1 MCKLFISIRLLHNAR
16 KSRRD
21 PSRGIARG
29 DRQGAVS
36 VQKRTETWG
45 CVCGERLFEVQGGFA
60 LWCWPGYSSGW
71 SRRMGNTGGG
81 RAPLFSALVRA
92 RDRRCCAQRR
102 PAPRE
107 GSLPSI
113 SIPRGKA
120 WTDSCGAGE
129 DLSWRQRKPLGFT
142 TSFLMGQSL
151 SPRGAPAAC
160 RLPRQATSG
169 IDPLATP
176 SLGTEPASDTDSL
189 NEGRGLNP
197 GDTVVVRVT
206 AKKRMPPRR
215 PRLGSS

>member
-1 MCKLFISIRLLHNAR
+1 MVLAWLQFRLVAPHGEH
-16 KSRRD
+16 RRWTG
-21 PSRGIARG
+21 PPCFRPWFGRGTVAVVHSAAPPPPV
-29 DRQGAVS
+29 GA
-36 VQKRTETWG
+36 
-45 CVCGERLFEVQGGFA
+45 
-60 LWCWPGYSSGW
+60 
-71 SRRMGNTGGG
+71 
-81 RAPLFSALVRA
+81 
-92 RDRRCCAQRR
+92 
-102 PAPRE
+102 
-107 GSLPSI
+107 LPSI
-113 SIPRGKA
+113 SIRRGKA
-120 WTDSCGAGE
+120 WTDSFGAGE

-151 SPRGAPAAC
+151 SPRGAPVAC

-176 SLGTEPASDTDSL
+176 SHGTEPVSDTDSL